1 MLLDNFIFSNFN
13 YCPLAWHVYSAS
25 LSRKKEKIQK
35 HALRLLYYSSC
46 NSLLIKAEW
55 STMEVSCLRRLA
67 VEVFKTLK
75 CLNLD
80 FMQKYLKSSS
90 HSARRK
96 NDLIVNREKTKTFD
110 EKLY

>member
-1 MLLDNFIFSNFN
+1 
-13 YCPLAWHVYSAS
+13 
-25 LSRKKEKIQK
+25 
-35 HALRLLYYSSC
+35 
-46 NSLLIKAEW
+46 
-55 STMEVSCLRRLA
+55 MEVSCLRRLA

-110 EKLY
+110 EKSY